1 MRRLFLGLV
10 TLAALVCMAASVWG
24 QTIGVVL
31 MHGNTDSP
39 SGNIA
44 LLAAA
49 MEGAGYLVERPEM
62 CWSYRRRRDR
72 PFLDCLAE
80 LEAPIVRL
88 TSRGARAI
96 VVAGMSQGGIAAL
109 AFGARRPGLA

>member
-1 MRRLFLGLV
+1 MSRLWPGLV
-10 TLAALVCMAASVWG
+10 MLAAIIGVSAPVSA

-80 LEAPIVRL
+80 LEAPI
-88 TSRGARAI
+88 AP
-96 VVAGMSQGGIAAL
+96 AATAMNDL
-109 AFGARRPGLA
+109 ASMI